1 VGGLNLNPAQVGSLT
16 NRPDFRARLARL
28 PPELQE
34 RALSRLWTLTVRPKL
49 SKGLADSEVE
59 QSKQQFIRGVLRQA
73 MPAPLERGQAP
84 APSAAMPGAP
94 GSRVPLGTRA
104 KEFGA
109 ETGKDVAALAGQ
121 FLAGAGTGVANIM
134 RAPSYLGLIN
144 EPGKPW
150 EWWEKEAEFFRKQ
163 SEERAAKHPIL
174 SGFSEVSGQ
183 IAPGAALAKAMPAI
197 PTGPGAGVLKT
208 AAAQLPKTAALAAP
222 FAATPGE
229 LAGTTGAFAVLGAAG
244 ESVPALRRLV
254 RRVLGKPLPGAP
266 AAGAPVGAPAAAGV
280 AAKTPEEV
288 SKLVSTFKSPS
299 GSDELNNEISQ
310 SLFGKPAITPDG
322 RFNLSAEEL
331 LKLGKVRKQVLSF
344 RGATVKEAAKT
355 AKEAEKA
362 AAAAKASVAKLDE
375 KATKMAQA
383 EVQRRASNELTKYAK
398 AVPKGTRSLDA
409 IEDIK
414 KGMTA
419 DEAVKKHHA
428 AQPTTTASTAETVA
442 QVSGESPQVG
452 KAVSATQAVA
462 QEAAPP
468 VTRMTYEKAAELIR
482 SDEVIRNA
490 VAEHMK
496 LNPGKKAPQALRDV
510 LRDRGMNVELAAAA
524 PKARAAKAAAPPR
537 SVAEIDNEL
546 AGLEQEAGAGR
557 VSAEDY
563 IDRKRKLLIEKAKA
577 TGETE
582 VAKKLRQEQA
592 AEGMAGK
599 RKAALRTEAL
609 TEQEAQLGGG
619 KRTKVPD

>member
-94 GSRVPLGTRA
+94 GSGVPLGTRA

-121 FLAGAGTGVANIM
+121 FLAGAGRGVANIM

-266 AAGAPVGAPAAAGV
+266 AAGAPVGAPAAARVPPAPIDRTLLQDFEAMAQRKYGRPLDKLTDV
-280 AAKTPEEV
+280 EEKDVHRLVVEEHGKIASEARAA
-288 SKLVSTFKSPS
+288 
-299 GSDELNNEISQ
+299 
-310 SLFGKPAITPDG
+310 
-322 RFNLSAEEL
+322 RRAERKADRTAAEAV
-331 LKLGKVRKQVLSF
+331 KV
-344 RGATVKEAAKT
+344 
-355 AKEAEKA
+355 AEKDTKVAGRLTA
-362 AAAAKASVAKLDE
+362 AELRAKANK
-375 KATKMAQA
+375 
-383 EVQRRASNELTKYAK
+383 EVGAYKK
-398 AVPKGTRSLDA
+398 AVPAGARNLEALENLAKGNITAQEA
-409 IEDIK
+409 IGK
-414 KGMTA
+414 Y
-419 DEAVKKHHA
+419 HA
-428 AQPTTTASTAETVA
+428 TQQATTASTTE
-442 QVSGESPQVG
+442 
-452 KAVSATQAVA
+452 AVSQATAENPQLAKA
-462 QEAAPP
+462 AEAAQTVRQAIAPSAE
-468 VTRMTYEKAAELIR
+468 VTRMTYDDAAVLIR

-510 LRDRGMNVELAAAA
+510 LRDKGMNVELVAAA
-524 PKARAAKAAAPPR
+524 PKARVAKVAKAAAPPR
-537 SVAEIDNEL
+537 SVAEIDSEL
-546 AGLEQEAGAGR
+546 VGLEQEAGAGR
-557 VSAEDY
+557 ISAEDY

-592 AEGMAGK
+592 AEGIAGK

-609 TEQEAQLGGG
+609 TQQEAQLGGG
-619 KRTKVPD
+619 KRTKPPEPPD